1 LEVLA
6 EPRLAQVLRESRWPG
21 WWVLRVL
28 LEQPQELGEL
38 RELRVLR
45 WPGLRL
51 LAQERREFPRPG
63 WWVLRVLLEQPQ
75 ELGEL
80 QVFP

>member
-6 EPRLAQVLRESRWPG
+6 EPRLAQVLREFPRPG

-28 LEQPQELGEL
+28 LEQPQELG
-38 RELRVLR
+38 ELRVLR

-80 QVFP
+80 QVLP